1 MVLSLTFSSLPLN
14 STGEA
19 EAILARAQ
27 ATAKGIVLVSDAL
40 KETGGVEVSFSLELQ
55 VSQYC

>member
-1 MVLSLTFSSLPLN
+1 MGSPYYILLLFI

-55 VSQYC
+55 VFECC